1 MEVIIQLLVQIK
13 PSLNASKPLSHGF
26 RHISPPYQVAFS
38 VDGLNFL
45 DLVLILFLDFGY
57 IFNS

>member
-13 PSLNASKPLSHGF
+13 PNLSAPRPLSYGF